1 MKKTVSVIFFI
12 LAAFMLVAVP
22 AAAGDKYVITV
33 LPFSAHSAEN
43 IEYMRLGVTEML
55 TSRLSLAENIEV
67 TPKGVVQ
74 ELLSKS
80 GQKDFSPAQVQI
92 IGRQLKSHYVVW
104 GSITKIGNSI
114 SIDGK
119 LTDVAGGKSDI
130 SVSSQSQT
138 LDEVIPKINDFS
150 QQILAHVLGESYQPA
165 ATPATRIPKTSAP
178 PPPSPPSGTASREA
192 QVIAGMKKGGKGT
205 FTSMINPEFIN
216 ASDAVNRRGFWM
228 SQEFRSE
235 FVGMAIGDVN
245 NDGRNEIVVIDR
257 HNIYIYRKENGTL
270 LLLKKI
276 PGKSYDQYIA
286 VDVADINKDGIPEII
301 VTSLR
306 EKLLNSFVLQYKDG
320 EYKTIASDIRFFLRV
335 IDTPSGM
342 PMLLGQPYGFN
353 KVFETQIYEILWRN
367 GKYVEGDKQ
376 PIPLGLSIYGLAME
390 DLGPG
395 MKEKIIAFDELDY
408 LVVLTPTDKTMGR
421 ILSFGF
427 APPELL
433 FRSDEV
439 YGGSNN
445 YIANIDKEK
454 LKSYEATEQESAFA
468 NSRILAFDTNGDG
481 KKELIVVKNLSSV
494 GRIFKNLKL
503 FTSSEIHNL
512 EWDGI
517 GLAENWRTKK
527 INGYVA
533 DYAIMDL
540 ENDGK
545 PKLVL
550 ALVKSVGAAVS
561 DRSVLVIYE
570 LQTSD

>member
-1 MKKTVSVIFFI
+1 MKKTISIII
-12 LAAFMLVAVP
+12 LLLSCLTAAAP
-22 AAAGDKYVITV
+22 AADTDKKTITV
-33 LPFSAHSAEN
+33 LPFSVHSAEN
-43 IEYMRLGVTEML
+43 IDYMRQGITEML
-55 TSRLSLAENIEV
+55 ASRLSSTDNIEV
-67 TPKGVVQ
+67 TPDNVVR
-74 ELLSKS
+74 ELLGKT
-80 GQKDFSPAQVQI
+80 GQKDFSPADVQK

-104 GSITKIGNSI
+104 GSITKIGGSI

-119 LTDVAGGKSDI
+119 LTDIAAAKSDI
-130 SVSSQSQT
+130 SYSAQSQT

-150 QQILAHVLGESYQPA
+150 QQIVAHITGGSARQEA
-165 ATPATRIPKTSAP
+165 A
-178 PPPSPPSGTASREA
+178 PSVPLPQTINKPQPPSGAASREA
-192 QVIAGMKKGGKGT
+192 KVIAGMKKGGGKGT

-216 ASDAVNRRGFWM
+216 ATDPVNRRGFWM
-228 SQEFRSE
+228 SQEFRQE

-245 NDGRNEIVVIDR
+245 NDGRKEIVIIDR
-257 HNIYIYRKENGTL
+257 HNIFIYRKEKETL
-270 LLLKKI
+270 VLLKKI
-276 PGKSYDQYIA
+276 AGKSYDQYIS

-320 EYKTIASDIRFFLRV
+320 EYKTIASNIRFFLRV

-342 PMLLGQPYGFN
+342 PMLLGQSYGFD
-353 KVFETQIYEILWRN
+353 KVFHTQIYEIVWRN
-367 GKYVEGDKQ
+367 GKYTEGEKQ
-376 PIPLGLSIYGLAME
+376 AIPLGLSIYGLAIE

-395 MKEKIIAFDELDY
+395 MKEKIIALDELDY
-408 LVVLTPTDKTMGR
+408 LLVLTPTHKTMSR
-421 ILSFGF
+421 ILTFGF

-468 NSRILAFDTNGDG
+468 NQRILAFDTNGDG
-481 KKELIVVKNLSSV
+481 KKELIMIKNLSSV
-494 GRIFKNLKL
+494 GRILKKLKL
-503 FTSSEIHNL
+503 FTSSEIYNL

-517 GLAENWRTKK
+517 GLAENWHTKK

-533 DYAIMDL
+533 DYAIVDL
-540 ENDGK
+540 DNDGK

-550 ALVKSVGAAVS
+550 ALVKSVGAAIS
-561 DRSVLVIYE
+561 DRSVVVIYE
-570 LQTSD
+570 LKETD